1 MNLHV
6 EERGSGEP
14 LLLIHG
20 WGMHG
25 GMWGG
30 AADSLAQEFR
40 VIAVDLPGHGLSG
53 KGEGR
58 RDDVGEGIREK
69 GDAHPAPA
77 ARPSL
82 PGGLPFPLPPSP
94 FSLDDIVD
102 ALSAQFSEPLNLC
115 GWSLGGQV
123 ALRWAQLHPQQV
135 RRLVLVTSTP
145 CFVQRPGWDC
155 AMAEETLAEFAAALE
170 QNYALTLRRF
180 LALQVRG
187 SENERELLASLRNA
201 LFSRGEPELAALQ
214 SGLNILRDCDLR
226 DALPQI
232 AQPALVIA
240 GERDTLTPPDASR
253 HLAGQMPQARLALVE
268 GAAHAPFLSHPD
280 RFVACIKDFLEER
293 T

>member
-1 MNLHV
+1 MSLHV
-6 EERGSGEP
+6 EEVGSGEP

-30 AADSLAQEFR
+30 VAERLARDFR

-58 RDDVGEGIREK
+58 REK
-69 GDAHPAPA
+69 GGEPVF
-77 ARPSL
+77 
-82 PGGLPFPLPPSP
+82 PFPLSPSP

-102 ALSAQFSEPLNLC
+102 ELSVRFDEPLNLC

-123 ALRWAQLHPQQV
+123 ALRWAQLYPQRV
-135 RRLVLVTSTP
+135 KRLALVTSTP
-145 CFVQRPGWDC
+145 CFVRRPGWDC
-155 AMAEETLAEFAAALE
+155 AMEEQTLAEFAAALE

-187 SENERELLASLRNA
+187 SENERELLTSLRNA

-214 SGLNILRDCDLR
+214 SGLDILRDCDLR
-226 DALPQI
+226 EALPQI
-232 AQPALVIA
+232 PQPALVIA

-253 HLAGQMPQARLALVE
+253 HLAERMPQARLALVE

-293 T
+293 I

>member
-1 MNLHV
+1 MSLHV
-6 EERGSGEP
+6 EEYGSGEP

-25 GMWGG
+25 GMWGSV
-30 AADSLAQEFR
+30 AERLARDFR
-40 VIAVDLPGHGLSG
+40 VIEVDLPGHGRSSRIESSG
-53 KGEGR
+53 SGS
-58 RDDVGEGIREK
+58 
-69 GDAHPAPA
+69 A
-77 ARPSL
+77 
-82 PGGLPFPLPPSP
+82 
-94 FSLDDIVD
+94 LDSIVD
-102 ALSAQFSEPLNLC
+102 ELSARFDEPLNLC

-123 ALRWAQLHPQQV
+123 ALRWAQGYPQQV

-145 CFVQRPGWDC
+145 CFVRRPGWEC
-155 AMAEETLAEFAAALE
+155 AMAEQTLAEFAAALE

-187 SENERELLASLRNA
+187 SEDERELLASLRNA
-201 LFSRGEPELAALQ
+201 LFNRGEPELVALK
-214 SGLNILRDCDLR
+214 SGLEILRDCDLR

-253 HLAGQMPQARLALVE
+253 HLAEHMPQARLALVE

>member
-25 GMWGG
+25 GMWGSV
-30 AADSLAQEFR
+30 AERLARDFR
-40 VIAVDLPGHGLSG
+40 VIAVDLPGHGKSAG
-53 KGEGR
+53 GR
-58 RDDVGEGIREK
+58 GSEEE
-69 GDAHPAPA
+69 
-77 ARPSL
+77 SCL
-82 PGGLPFPLPPSP
+82 T
-94 FSLDDIVD
+94 LDSIVD
-102 ALSAQFSEPLNLC
+102 EFSAQFDGPLNLC

-123 ALRWAQLHPQQV
+123 AMRWAQRHPQQV
-135 RRLVLVTSTP
+135 NRLALVASTP
-145 CFVQRPGWDC
+145 CFVRRTDWDC
-155 AMAEETLAEFAAALE
+155 AMAEQTLAEFAGALE

-201 LFSRGEPELAALQ
+201 LFSRGEPELAALR

-226 DALPQI
+226 EALPQI
-232 AQPALVIA
+232 AMPALVIA
-240 GERDTLTPPDASR
+240 GARDTLTPPDASR
-253 HLAGQMPQARLALVE
+253 YLAERMPQARLTVLA

-280 RFVACIKDFLEER
+280 SFAECLKDFLDER

>member
-1 MNLHV
+1 MSLHV
-6 EERGSGEP
+6 EEFGSGEP

-25 GMWGG
+25 GMWGS
-30 AADSLAQEFR
+30 AAERLAQDFR
-40 VIAVDLPGHGLSG
+40 VIAVDLPGHGKSV

-58 RDDVGEGIREK
+58 REK
-69 GDAHPAPA
+69 G
-77 ARPSL
+77 
-82 PGGLPFPLPPSP
+82 GGPVFPFPLPPSP
-94 FSLDDIVD
+94 FSVDDIVD
-102 ALSAQFSEPLNLC
+102 ELSTQFDEPLNLC
-115 GWSLGGQV
+115 GWSLGGQI
-123 ALRWAQLHPQQV
+123 ALHWAQLHPQQV

-145 CFVQRPGWDC
+145 CFVRRPGWDC
-155 AMAEETLAEFAAALE
+155 AMAEQTLAEFAAALE
-170 QNYALTLRRF
+170 QNYTLTLRRF

-187 SENERELLASLRNA
+187 SEDERELLASLRNA

-214 SGLNILRDCDLR
+214 SGLNILHDCDLR
-226 DALPQI
+226 EALPQI
-232 AQPALVIA
+232 AQPTLVIA

-253 HLAGQMPQARLALVE
+253 YIAEWMPQARLALVE